1 MHHGDL
7 SIKSS
12 RSCRFKLAQM
22 VRPLCLCLAGFPSS
36 HAKGSIGS
44 ARFLVRF
51 PVHFVAASFQ

>member
-12 RSCRFKLAQM
+12 RSCRFKIAQM

-36 HAKGSIGS
+36 HAKGS